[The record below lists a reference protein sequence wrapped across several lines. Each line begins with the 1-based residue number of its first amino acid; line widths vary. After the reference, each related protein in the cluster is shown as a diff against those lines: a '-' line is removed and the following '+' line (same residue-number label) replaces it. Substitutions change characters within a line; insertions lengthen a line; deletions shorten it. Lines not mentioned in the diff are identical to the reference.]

1 MGSIERAKQNRT
13 GWVTCPRRPGEKPR
27 SRTIARTRAAGHGI
41 KYSVAR
47 VCHWALYEIDDVTK
61 ALG

>member
-1 MGSIERAKQNRT
+1 M
-13 GWVTCPRRPGEKPR
+13 GWVTCPRRPGEKLR

-41 KYSVAR
+41 EYSVAR
-47 VCHWALYEIDDVTK
+47 VCHWALYEIGDVTK